1 MDAADTA
8 LMIQVLERLLSDD
21 SFLDNEIKKEIKQYD
36 NDGDYKIDREEFHV
50 GLYLELI
57 SIATT
62 AIQFLYQNSG
72 WNLQ

>member
-62 AIQFLYQNSG
+62 AI
-72 WNLQ
+72 

>member
-72 WNLQ
+72 WSLQ